1 MNQKL
6 KDKIKYPSIYL
17 LFGIIFFSCASLI
30 LLNYSTIR
38 ILSANRAYVTG
49 ESQYSKAQ
57 KDAVRYLIMYVHT
70 NNKKYWEFYL
80 REIKV
85 IDGAKLAFEQ
95 LNVNPDDELVK
106 VGLRAARDKEEDLD
120 DIIWLFKKFHN
131 TTLFSEAFGLWAN
144 ANKLSEELTLLGREV
159 RNSIIASNL
168 TEVEKTTLLQKIEI
182 ISEKFT
188 IVERNFTD
196 AMVKGSWKTKSY
208 LIFANVFFILIII
221 SCVGLYFSLTM
232 KKLLESAKEI
242 KLKNDNLIVANQELD
257 RFVYSTSHD
266 LRSPLTSL
274 KGLVQIA
281 KDEEDVKQIRYYFDL
296 MEETINKQDRFI
308 IDIIDYSRNKRTDKS
323 LEIIDLNQL
332 IDDSL
337 QQNNYSENV
346 KNLKIEKH
354 IGIKE
359 IVSDGLRLKIIF
371 NNLISNAIKYSDPN
385 KKEQKLEIKISKE
398 NDCCKIEI
406 KDNGLGIEKENLP
419 KIFDMFFGTNRN
431 IGSGLGLYITM
442 EAVKVLKGTI
452 TASSQINQG
461 TIFTILLPL
470 NYAN

>member
-1 MNQKL
+1 M
-6 KDKIKYPSIYL
+6 
-17 LFGIIFFSCASLI
+17 
-30 LLNYSTIR
+30 
-38 ILSANRAYVTG
+38 
-49 ESQYSKAQ
+49 
-57 KDAVRYLIMYVHT
+57 
-70 NNKKYWEFYL
+70 
-80 REIKV
+80 
-85 IDGAKLAFEQ
+85 
-95 LNVNPDDELVK
+95 VK

-354 IGIKE
+354 KGI
-359 IVSDGLRLKIIF
+359 S
-371 NNLISNAIKYSDPN
+371 
-385 KKEQKLEIKISKE
+385 
-398 NDCCKIEI
+398 
-406 KDNGLGIEKENLP
+406 
-419 KIFDMFFGTNRN
+419 
-431 IGSGLGLYITM
+431 
-442 EAVKVLKGTI
+442 
-452 TASSQINQG
+452 
-461 TIFTILLPL
+461 
-470 NYAN
+470 